1 MEHAHICTA
10 ATKKFI
16 PSPRKSNS
24 NQLLGTNQTAEITR
38 RKIYFNYLNLNKDY
52 LGYGD

>member
-16 PSPRKSNS
+16 PSPRQSNS
-24 NQLLGTNQTAEITR
+24 NQLLGTIQTEITR
-38 RKIYFNYLNLNKDY
+38 RKIYFNYFNLNKDY
-52 LGYGD
+52 LGHGD